1 MATLNF
7 RHIEIFWA
15 VMTTGSATAAA
26 ALLRTSQPTISREL
40 GRLESV
46 TQLTLFKRANAK
58 LIPSE
63 QALMLF
69 DEVKRAYFGLE
80 RIAKAADAIRQYKHG
95 QITIVCLPAFS
106 QAVAPTV
113 CKHFLDQYPGVGV
126 SITPQDSPLLNE
138 WLSSQRFDL
147 GLIEDTMAPRG
158 TDLETIFTSDIVCI
172 LPTGHRLCKKAVLFP
187 EDFEGEHFISLATND
202 PYRNK
207 IDSFFDSLGINRQ
220 LVVETHSAAA
230 VCATV
235 ALGVGIAIIN
245 PLTALAYAKL
255 GLTIRGLSLSIPYT
269 VSVVRPQHRPYSPLV
284 DNFISSLRHCCQVLT
299 SQLQSITDSENRPHP
314 DQ

>member
-1 MATLNF
+1 MASLNF

-15 VMTTGSATAAA
+15 VMTAGSATAAA

-40 GRLESV
+40 GRLESL
-46 TQLTLFKRANAK
+46 TGLTLFKRTNAR
-58 LIPSE
+58 LVPTE
-63 QALMLF
+63 QALLLF
-69 DEVKRAYFGLE
+69 DEVKRSYFGLE
-80 RIAKAADAIRQYKHG
+80 RIVKAADAIRQYRHG
-95 QITIVCLPAFS
+95 QISIVCLPAFS
-106 QAVAPTV
+106 QAVAPKV
-113 CKHFLDQYPGVGV
+113 CKHFLDQYPAVGI

-147 GLIEDTMAPRG
+147 GLIEDNSAPPG

-172 LPTGHRLCKKAVLFP
+172 LHTGHPLCAKAVLYP
-187 EDFEGEHFISLATND
+187 EDFEHQPFISLASND

-207 IDSFFDSLGINRQ
+207 IDSLFDSSGISRQ

-235 ALGVGIAIIN
+235 ALGVGISIIN

-255 GLTIRGLSLSIPYT
+255 GLEIRRLSLSIPFT

-284 DNFISSLRHCCQVLT
+284 DNFISSLKHCCLEL
-299 SQLQSITDSENRPHP
+299 SDQLRSIIDS
-314 DQ
+314 DALA

>member
-58 LIPSE
+58 LIPTE

-69 DEVKRAYFGLE
+69 DEAKRAYFGLE

-106 QAVAPTV
+106 Q
-113 CKHFLDQYPGVGV
+113 
-126 SITPQDSPLLNE
+126 
-138 WLSSQRFDL
+138 
-147 GLIEDTMAPRG
+147 
-158 TDLETIFTSDIVCI
+158 
-172 LPTGHRLCKKAVLFP
+172 
-187 EDFEGEHFISLATND
+187 
-202 PYRNK
+202 
-207 IDSFFDSLGINRQ
+207 
-220 LVVETHSAAA
+220 
-230 VCATV
+230 
-235 ALGVGIAIIN
+235 
-245 PLTALAYAKL
+245 
-255 GLTIRGLSLSIPYT
+255 
-269 VSVVRPQHRPYSPLV
+269 
-284 DNFISSLRHCCQVLT
+284 
-299 SQLQSITDSENRPHP
+299 
-314 DQ
+314 